1 MQKREHSWCTF
12 GQRMFHARILRYLD
26 EVVRSGSIRKAAD
39 KLNVASSSVN
49 RQILEL
55 EQDLKT
61 PIFERLPRGLR
72 LTAAG
77 ELLITHVRQTL
88 RDHDRLQSRIL
99 ELRGLTRGTVKIATM
114 SGLASGLIPRLAIEF
129 RSKYPGVRIVI
140 QSMTG
145 DEIVKAVD
153 EADVDF
159 GVGHNLRSDPSIY
172 VVEVFDARL
181 GAIVAKDHPLA
192 NRSSVR
198 LSDCANHPI
207 VLADPTISIH
217 NMMRNAFRRSNVTL
231 DPAYETNAIEVM
243 KYMAIHDGAII
254 FLSAPDVS
262 EEVRLGNLAYL
273 PIADRSL
280 KNHPLSLIQRSS
292 TSLGLAPGLFS
303 EVVRNALREL
313 TKGN

>member
-1 MQKREHSWCTF
+1 
-12 GQRMFHARILRYLD
+12 MFHARILRYLD

-99 ELRGLTRGTVKIATM
+99 ELRGLTRGTIKIATM
-114 SGLASGLIPRLAIEF
+114 SALAGGLIPRLAMEF
-129 RSKYPGVRIVI
+129 RRRYPGVRVVI
-140 QSMTG
+140 QSMIAE
-145 DEIVKAVD
+145 DILKAVD
-153 EADVDF
+153 EADADF

-172 VVEVFDARL
+172 VVEVFNARV
-181 GAIVAKDHPLA
+181 GAIVAPDHPLA
-192 NRSSVR
+192 SRPSVR
-198 LSDCANHPI
+198 LSDCADHSI
-207 VLADPTISIH
+207 VLADATISIR
-217 NMMRNAFRRSNVTL
+217 NMIRNAFHRSNLTL
-231 DPAYETNAIEVM
+231 EAAYETNSVELM
-243 KYMAIHDGAII
+243 KYLAIHDGAIV

-262 EEVRLGNLAYL
+262 EEVRLGNLVYL

-280 KNHPLSLIQRSS
+280 KNHPLSIVQRANA
-292 TSLGLAPGLFS
+292 SLGLAPSLFS
-303 EVVRNALREL
+303 ETIRQSLREL
-313 TKGN
+313 TSGN